1 MFLLAAGIP
10 LTEVTG
16 EAADKV
22 QAAPLSSIA
31 DDSGEDAVPD
41 TDTGTGNSASP
52 YIKGKVL
59 DASTGDEI
67 TGAAIILKDNPE
79 KWAVSGLDGS
89 FSMQLESDTEHVIL
103 CSLIGYKDTELSYS
117 PAGEPMVIR
126 LQPDTIMLDGA
137 TVSAENKGK
146 TEAGARAIEKT
157 SLSVMNVMS
166 ARAIEL
172 SPDLTVANAIQ
183 RMSGVTVERN
193 SSGEGQYAILRGMDK
208 RYNYTLVNWV
218 KIPSP
223 DNKNRFVPLD
233 IFPSEMLDRLEVT
246 KALTADMEGDGIG
259 GAVNLV
265 MKDAPERMEVNANL
279 ATGYNALYFNRDFE
293 SFSHRAGQKMSPYER
308 MGRPEDYA
316 VTMDD
321 FTTENM
327 HLRSARPRPDVIGG
341 FSFGDRYFNNRL
353 GLMLAVSYQNLF
365 RGKDTDLY
373 YVSGSSSNG
382 TENRTYSEEQSR
394 LGAHAKL
401 DYRFN
406 GRHKLMLYAGYM
418 DLRESEVRNGQ
429 NRKDWIVKMQW
440 NRQYIIN
447 TTLKGEHSFLEK
459 NRLKLDWT
467 GVFSKAYS
475 TSPDNSKIYINMQQ
489 PHLYNTDSAEKRWE
503 HNSDRDF
510 AFYANLSYD
519 FSFGLEHSL
528 LLKAG
533 GMYRNKIRDSF
544 FNEYT
549 FDSATGRE
557 DLQYYG
563 SDWTNFDQLLLTPR
577 AYGNIGDPLNY
588 DAWENI
594 AAGYFM
600 ARYNWKGLE
609 VIAGVRAEH
618 TDQGYTLDFPRK
630 TESEGDQN
638 YTDILPSVHLKY
650 NVHKNA
656 NLRFSYGRSI
666 NRPGFFEIVP
676 YTVLNEDY
684 DEKGNPELQHTVADN
699 LDLRYEFF
707 PKSSEQF
714 MVGLFWKNLQN
725 PIEYGL
731 INEGQATYISP
742 MNFGNAMNAGVE
754 IDIMKYFKWFGI
766 KANYTWTKSS
776 ITTNKRLRE
785 GTEVVTVTQTR
796 PLYGQAAHVANL
808 SLLFNFPKCG
818 IEAQVSGSYTGKR
831 LSEISNWLDNDIW
844 EAGYMQ
850 LDASIE
856 KTFKAGFS
864 IFAKASNLLD
874 TPVLRYI
881 MPNRMTESLTDYE
894 RYKGGVIE
902 RREWHAQTVTIGVRY
917 RFSEK

>member
-1 MFLLAAGIP
+1 MHLNSILSAVLLIAG
-10 LTEVTG
+10 LTAGTEVSAENIDEE
-16 EAADKV
+16 EAGAEINIESEAK
-22 QAAPLSSIA
+22 PSLS
-31 DDSGEDAVPD
+31 
-41 TDTGTGNSASP
+41 
-52 YIKGKVL
+52 IKGKIL
-59 DASTGDEI
+59 DASTGEEI
-67 TGAAIILKDNPE
+67 IGAAVVLKDRPD

-89 FSMQLESDTEHVIL
+89 FTMQMDSAEESVIL
-103 CSLIGYKDTELSYS
+103 CSIIGYKEAELRCTPSYES
-117 PAGEPMVIR
+117 IVIS
-126 LQPDTIMLDGA
+126 LQPDAIMLDGA
-137 TVSAENKGK
+137 TVSAENNGK
-146 TEAGARAIEKT
+146 TEASARAIERS
-157 SLSVMNVMS
+157 SLNVVNVMS
-166 ARAIEL
+166 AKAIEL

-208 RYNYTLVNWV
+208 RYNYTLVNGV

-246 KALTADMEGDGIG
+246 KSLTADMEGDGIG

-279 ATGYNALYFNRDFE
+279 ATGYNALYFKRDFE
-293 SFSHRAGQKMSPYER
+293 SFNHRAGHKISPFEKI
-308 MGRPEDYA
+308 GNNPNIDYS
-316 VTMDD
+316 VSEED
-321 FTTENM
+321 FTFDN
-327 HLRSARPRPDVIGG
+327 LKVKSARPRPDIVGG
-341 FSFGDRYFNNRL
+341 FSFGDRFLDNRL
-353 GLMLAVSYQNLF
+353 GLMAAVSYQNLF

-373 YVSGSSSNG
+373 YVSGSSSDG
-382 TENRTYSEEQSR
+382 TEYRTYSEEQNR

-401 DYRFN
+401 DYRFDD
-406 GRHKLMLYAGYM
+406 RHKVLLYAGYM
-418 DLRESEVRNGQ
+418 DLRQSEVRDGQ
-429 NRKDWIVKMQW
+429 NDKDWIVKMQW

-447 TTLKGEHSFLEK
+447 TTLKGEHAFLRDR
-459 NRLKLDWT
+459 NLKLDWS

-475 TSPDNSKIYINMQQ
+475 TSPDNAKIYINMQQ
-489 PHLYNTDSAEKRWE
+489 THLYNTDSAEKRWE

-510 AFYANLSYD
+510 AAYLNLSYRFD
-519 FSFGLEHSL
+519 FSGKSGL

-533 GMYRNKIRDSF
+533 GMYRNKIRDSY

-549 FDSATGRE
+549 FNSSTGRE

-563 SDWTNFDQLLLTPR
+563 KDWNNFNELLLTPR
-577 AYGNIGDPLNY
+577 EYGNVGDPLNY

-594 AAGYFM
+594 AAGYLM
-600 ARYNWKGLE
+600 AKYNMDRLE

-618 TDQGYTLDFPRK
+618 TDQGYVLDFPRK
-630 TESEGDQN
+630 EESEGDQN
-638 YTDILPSVHLKY
+638 YIDILPSVHIKY

-656 NLRFSYGRSI
+656 NLRFSYGRTI

-676 YTVLNEDY
+676 YTILNEDY
-684 DEKGNPELQHTVADN
+684 DEKGNPDLKHTVADN

-714 MVGLFWKNLQN
+714 MVGLFWKKLQN

-731 INEGQATYISP
+731 INEGQATFITP
-742 MNFGNAMNAGVE
+742 MNFGNATNAGVE
-754 IDIMKYFKWFGI
+754 VDVMKYFNWFGI
-766 KANYTWTKSS
+766 KANYTYTNSS
-776 ITTNKRLRE
+776 ITTSKRVRE
-785 GTEVVTVTQTR
+785 GTEVKTVSQTR

-808 SLLFNFPKCG
+808 SLLFNFAKCG
-818 IEAQVSGSYTGKR
+818 LEAQIAGSYTGRR

-844 EAGYMQ
+844 EAGYVQ

-856 KTFKAGFS
+856 KRFKAGFS

-874 TPVLRYI
+874 TPVLRFI
-881 MPNRMTESLTDYE
+881 MPNPMTDSLKDYE

-902 RREWHAQTVTIGVRY
+902 RREWHAQTITIGVRY
-917 RFSEK
+917 KFTEK

>member
-1 MFLLAAGIP
+1 MILLAAGIP

-103 CSLIGYKDTELSYS
+103 CSLIGYKDAELSYS

-208 RYNYTLVNWV
+208 RYNYTLVNGV

-279 ATGYNALYFNRDFE
+279 ATGYNALYFSRDFE
-293 SFSHRAGQKMSPYER
+293 SFSHRAGQKRSPYER

-373 YVSGSSSNG
+373 YVSGSSGNG

-510 AFYANLSYD
+510 AFYANFSYD

-577 AYGNIGDPLNY
+577 AYGNNGDPPTY

-650 NVHKNA
+650 KVHKNA

-902 RREWHAQTVTIGVRY
+902 RREWHAQTVSIGVRY

>member
-1 MFLLAAGIP
+1 M
-10 LTEVTG
+10 TEVTG
-16 EAADKV
+16 EATAET

-31 DDSGEDAVPD
+31 DDSGKDAVPD
-41 TDTGTGNSASP
+41 PGTGNSASP

-208 RYNYTLVNWV
+208 RYNYTLVNGV

-373 YVSGSSSNG
+373 YVSGSSGNG

-557 DLQYYG
+557 DLQFYG
-563 SDWTNFDQLLLTPR
+563 PDWTNFDQLLLTPR

-600 ARYNWKGLE
+600 ARYNWKRLE
-609 VIAGVRAEH
+609 LIAGVRAEH

-650 NVHKNA
+650 NVHRNA

-881 MPNRMTESLTDYE
+881 NPNRMTESLSDYE

-902 RREWHAQTVTIGVRY
+902 RREWHAQTITIGVRY
-917 RFSEK
+917 KFSEK

>member
-41 TDTGTGNSASP
+41 TGTGNSARL

-67 TGAAIILKDNPE
+67 TGAAIILKSNPE

-208 RYNYTLVNWV
+208 RYNYTLVNGV

-373 YVSGSSSNG
+373 YVSGSSGNG

-754 IDIMKYFKWFGI
+754 IDIMKYFNWFGI

-881 MPNRMTESLTDYE
+881 NPNRMTESLSDYE

>member
-41 TDTGTGNSASP
+41 TGTGNSARL

-67 TGAAIILKDNPE
+67 TGAAIILKSNPE

-208 RYNYTLVNWV
+208 RYNYTLVNGV

-373 YVSGSSSNG
+373 YVSGSSGNG

-881 MPNRMTESLTDYE
+881 NPNRMTESLSDYE

>member
-41 TDTGTGNSASP
+41 TGTGNSARP

-67 TGAAIILKDNPE
+67 TGAAIILKSNPK

-208 RYNYTLVNWV
+208 RYNYTLVNGV

-373 YVSGSSSNG
+373 YVSGSSGNG
-382 TENRTYSEEQSR
+382 TENRAYSEEQSR

-902 RREWHAQTVTIGVRY
+902 RREWHAQTVSIGVRY

>member
-1 MFLLAAGIP
+1 M
-10 LTEVTG
+10 TEVTG

-103 CSLIGYKDTELSYS
+103 CSLIGYKDAELSYS
-117 PAGEPMVIR
+117 PTREPMVIR

-208 RYNYTLVNWV
+208 RYNYTLVNGV

-279 ATGYNALYFNRDFE
+279 ATGYNALYFSRDFE

-373 YVSGSSSNG
+373 YVSGSSGNG

-475 TSPDNSKIYINMQQ
+475 TTPDNSKIYINMQQ

-650 NVHKNA
+650 KVHKNA